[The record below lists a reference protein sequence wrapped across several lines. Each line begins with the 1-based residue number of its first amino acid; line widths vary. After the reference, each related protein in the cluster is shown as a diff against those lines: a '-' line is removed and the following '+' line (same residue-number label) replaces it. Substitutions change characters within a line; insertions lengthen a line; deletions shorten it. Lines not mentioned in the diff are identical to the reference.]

1 MTTAYSQR
9 ALERARTRVEALRSQ
24 IRHHDHRYYVL
35 NEPEIGDS
43 EYDRL
48 LRELVD
54 VEAEFPELITP
65 DSPTQRVAGQPSEGF
80 ATVDHRAPMLSLG
93 NVFDADELR
102 EWHARVARLLERD
115 HFALVCEPKIDGV
128 AIALTYEHGRFLR
141 GVTRGDGL
149 RGDEITANLRTIRS
163 LPLALHVEDVPRVL
177 EVRGEVYM
185 SKAEFERLNEQ
196 RAEAGEQLYMNPRNT
211 AAGSL
216 RQLDPAVTASRRLDV
231 FAYQLGWIENSQ
243 QPAPS
248 QWEALRWMARAGF
261 PTNPH
266 AQRFETI
273 DEVAKFCARW
283 VDRRD
288 QLAYEIDGV
297 VVKVDEVA
305 LQRQLGTVGREP
317 RWATAYKFPAEQAV
331 TRLNRID
338 VSVGRTGVLTPFAV
352 LEPVVVG
359 GATVSVA
366 TLHNEDQ
373 VRLKDIRKGDDVIVQ
388 RAGDVIPQVIGP
400 VLSRRKSGGRGMR
413 RFYMPQ
419 RCPVC
424 ETPVER
430 DADEAAHYCPNREC
444 PAQLAKLV
452 EHYTS
457 RGAMDIDGFGESM
470 SRALVYLNLIK
481 TLSDIYTLP
490 DRRADLLRLKQRY
503 TLIAAA
509 LRLFGLLGDDEQL
522 PFTVPNAGEKTFDN
536 LFRRI
541 NASRRRQP
549 MRRLLV
555 ALGIRHVG
563 QETATALAMH
573 FGTMDALRAATLE
586 EIEALDGIGPIVAE
600 AVHGYLKDADYC
612 AQIDRLAKAG
622 VRMDDETSA
631 GGGLLEGEVLVVTG
645 ALERWSRNEAEALI
659 KQLGGRVG
667 GSVTRKTTYL
677 VAGAGGGQ
685 KRTRAE
691 ELGTPVLSE
700 QEFVELLQERGW
712 GEA

>member
-1 MTTAYSQR
+1 MMTARSQR
-9 ALERARTRVEALRSQ
+9 ALERARTRAEALRSQ
-24 IRHHDHRYYVL
+24 IRHHDYQYYVL

-43 EYDRL
+43 DYDRL
-48 LRELVD
+48 LRELVA
-54 VEAEFPELITP
+54 VEAESPELITP
-65 DSPTQRVAGQPSEGF
+65 GSPTQRVAGQLSEGF

-93 NVFDADELR
+93 NVFDAGELR

-115 HFALVCEPKIDGV
+115 HFAMVCEPKIDGV
-128 AIALTYEHGRFLR
+128 AISLTYQDGRFAR
-141 GVTRGDGL
+141 GATRGDGL

-163 LPLALHVEDVPRVL
+163 LPLALQVEDVQRVL

-231 FAYQLGWIENSQ
+231 FAYQIGWIESGR
-243 QPAPS
+243 QPAAS
-248 QWEALRWMARAGF
+248 QWEALRWMAQAGF

-266 AQRFETI
+266 AERFETI
-273 DEVAKFCARW
+273 DEVAEFCARW

-317 RWATAYKFPAEQAV
+317 RWATAYKLPSEQAV
-331 TRLNRID
+331 TRLKRID

-359 GATVSVA
+359 GVTVSVA

-400 VLSRRKSGGRGMR
+400 VLSRRKNGGRGMR
-413 RFYMPQ
+413 RFKMPR

-424 ETPVER
+424 GTPVAR
-430 DADEAAHYCPNREC
+430 DTDEAAHYCPNRDC
-444 PAQLAKLV
+444 PAKLAKLV
-452 EHYTS
+452 EHYSS
-457 RGAMDIDGFGESM
+457 RGGVDIEGFGEQLSF
-470 SRALVYLNLIK
+470 RLVDLGLIRS
-481 TLSDIYTLP
+481 LPDLYALP
-490 DRRADLLRLKQRY
+490 DRR
-503 TLIAAA
+503 
-509 LRLFGLLGDDEQL
+509 EQL
-522 PFTVPNAGEKTFDN
+522 LDLDGVGEKTLDS
-536 LFRRI
+536 LFANI
-541 NASRRRQP
+541 EASKRQP
-549 MRRLLV
+549 LRRLLV

-563 QETATALAMH
+563 HETATALAMH

-586 EIEALDGIGPIVAE
+586 EIETIDGIGLIVAE
-600 AVHGYLKDADYC
+600 AVHDYLQDADYS
-612 AQIDRLAKAG
+612 AQIDRLAEAG

-631 GGGLLEGEVLVVTG
+631 GGGLLQGEVLVVTG

-667 GSVTRKTTYL
+667 GSVTGKTTYL
-677 VAGAGGGQ
+677 VSGAGGGQ
-685 KRTRAE
+685 KRTKAE

-700 QEFVELLQERGW
+700 QEFVALLEERGW

>member
-1 MTTAYSQR
+1 MMTARSQR
-9 ALERARTRVEALRSQ
+9 TLERARTRAEALRSQ
-24 IRHHDHRYYVL
+24 IRHHDYQYYVL

-43 EYDRL
+43 DYDRL
-48 LRELVD
+48 LRELVA
-54 VEAEFPELITP
+54 VEAESPELITP

-80 ATVDHRAPMLSLG
+80 ATVDHRAPMLALG
-93 NVFDADELR
+93 NVFDAGELR

-115 HFALVCEPKIDGV
+115 HFAMVCEPKIDGV
-128 AIALTYEHGRFLR
+128 AISLTYQDGRFAR
-141 GVTRGDGL
+141 GATRGDGL

-163 LPLALHVEDVPRVL
+163 LPLALQVEDVQRVL

-231 FAYQLGWIENSQ
+231 FAYQIGWIESGR
-243 QPAPS
+243 QPTAS
-248 QWEALRWMARAGF
+248 QWEALRWMAQAGF

-266 AQRFETI
+266 AERFETI
-273 DEVAKFCARW
+273 DEVAEFCARW

-317 RWATAYKFPAEQAV
+317 RWATAYKLPSEQAV
-331 TRLNRID
+331 TRLKRID

-359 GATVSVA
+359 GVTVSVA

-400 VLSRRKSGGRGMR
+400 VLSRRKNGGRGMR
-413 RFYMPQ
+413 RFKMPR

-424 ETPVER
+424 GTPVAR
-430 DADEAAHYCPNREC
+430 DTDEAAHYCPNRDC
-444 PAQLAKLV
+444 PAKLAKLV
-452 EHYTS
+452 EHYSS
-457 RGAMDIDGFGESM
+457 RGGVDIEGFGEQLSF
-470 SRALVYLNLIK
+470 RLVDLGLIRS
-481 TLSDIYTLP
+481 LPDLYALP
-490 DRRADLLRLKQRY
+490 DRR
-503 TLIAAA
+503 
-509 LRLFGLLGDDEQL
+509 EQL
-522 PFTVPNAGEKTFDN
+522 LDLDGVGEKTLDS
-536 LFRRI
+536 LFANI
-541 NASRRRQP
+541 EASKRQP
-549 MRRLLV
+549 LRRLLV

-563 QETATALAMH
+563 HETATALAMH

-586 EIEALDGIGPIVAE
+586 EIETIDGIGPIVAE
-600 AVHGYLKDADYC
+600 AVHDYLQDADYS
-612 AQIDRLAKAG
+612 AQIDRLAEAG

-631 GGGLLEGEVLVVTG
+631 GGGLLQGEVLVVTG

-667 GSVTRKTTYL
+667 GSVTGNTTYL
-677 VAGAGGGQ
+677 VSGAGGGQ
-685 KRTRAE
+685 KRTKAE

-700 QEFVELLQERGW
+700 QEFVALLEERGW

>member
-1 MTTAYSQR
+1 MVTARSQR

-24 IRHHDHRYYVL
+24 IRHHDYRYYVL
-35 NEPEIGDS
+35 SEPEIGDA

-93 NVFDADELR
+93 NVFDAGELR
-102 EWHARVARLLERD
+102 EWHARVARLLERE
-115 HFALVCEPKIDGV
+115 HFAMVCEPKIDGV
-128 AIALTYEHGRFLR
+128 AIALTYEDRRFAR
-141 GVTRGDGL
+141 GGTRGDGL

-163 LPLALHVEDVPRVL
+163 LPLALQVEDVPRAL

-185 SKAEFERLNEQ
+185 SRAEFERLNE
-196 RAEAGEQLYMNPRNT
+196 RRSEAGEQLYMNPRNT

-216 RQLDPAVTASRRLDV
+216 RQLDPAVTASRRLDL
-231 FAYQLGWIENSQ
+231 FAYQIGWIENGQ
-243 QPAPS
+243 QPAAS
-248 QWEALRWMARAGF
+248 QWEALRWMAQAGF

-266 AQRFETI
+266 AERFETI
-273 DEVAKFCARW
+273 DEVAEFCARW

-288 QLAYEIDGV
+288 QLEYEIDGV

-317 RWATAYKFPAEQAV
+317 RWATAYKLPSEQAV
-331 TRLNRID
+331 TRLRRID

-359 GATVSVA
+359 GVEVSVA
-366 TLHNEDQ
+366 TLHNEEQ
-373 VRLKDIRKGDDVIVQ
+373 VRLKDIRRGDEVIVR

-400 VLSRRKSGGRGMR
+400 VLSRRKNGGRGMR
-413 RFYMPQ
+413 RFRMPQ

-424 ETPVER
+424 DRAVEK
-430 DADEAAHYCPNREC
+430 DPDEAAHYCPNRDC
-444 PAQLAKLV
+444 PAKLAKLV

-457 RGAMDIDGFGESM
+457 RGGVDIEGFGEQLSF
-470 SRALVYLNLIK
+470 RLVDLGLIRS
-481 TLSDIYTLP
+481 LPDLYALP
-490 DRRADLLRLKQRY
+490 DRR
-503 TLIAAA
+503 
-509 LRLFGLLGDDEQL
+509 EQL
-522 PFTVPNAGEKTFDN
+522 LELDGIGEKTLDS
-536 LFRRI
+536 LFGNI
-541 NASRRRQP
+541 EASKQQP
-549 MRRLLV
+549 LRRLLV

-573 FGTMDALRAATLE
+573 FGTMDALRAATVE
-586 EIEALDGIGPIVAE
+586 EIEAIDGIGSIVAE
-600 AVHGYLKDADYC
+600 AVHGYLQNADYS
-612 AQIDRLAKAG
+612 AQIDRLAGAG
-622 VRMDDETSA
+622 VRMDNETSA
-631 GGGLLEGEVLVVTG
+631 GGGMLEGELLVVTG

-659 KQLGGRVG
+659 KQLGGRVS
-667 GSVTRKTTYL
+667 GSVTKTTTYL

-700 QEFVELLQERGW
+700 QDFVALLRERGW
-712 GEA
+712 SEA

>member
-1 MTTAYSQR
+1 MITARSQR

-24 IRHHDHRYYVL
+24 IRHHDYGYYVL
-35 NEPEIGDS
+35 NEPEIGDA

-54 VEAEFPELITP
+54 VEAEFPQLITP
-65 DSPTQRVAGQPSEGF
+65 DSPTQRVAGEPSEGF

-93 NVFDADELR
+93 NVFDAGELR
-102 EWHARVARLLERD
+102 EWHARVARLLERED
-115 HFALVCEPKIDGV
+115 FAMVCEPKIDGV
-128 AIALTYEHGRFLR
+128 AIALTYEDGRLAR
-141 GVTRGDGL
+141 GATRGDGL

-163 LPLALHVEDVPRVL
+163 LPLALQVEDVPRVL

-185 SKAEFERLNEQ
+185 SKAEFERLNER

-231 FAYQLGWIENSQ
+231 FAYQIGWIESGQ
-243 QPAPS
+243 QPAAS
-248 QWEALRWMARAGF
+248 QWEALRWMAQAGF

-266 AQRFETI
+266 AERFGTI
-273 DEVAKFCARW
+273 DAVAEFCAPW

-288 QLAYEIDGV
+288 QLEYEIDGV

-317 RWATAYKFPAEQAV
+317 RWATAYKLPSEQAV
-331 TRLNRID
+331 TRLRRID

-359 GATVSVA
+359 GVEVRVA
-366 TLHNEDQ
+366 TLHNEEQ
-373 VRLKDIRKGDDVIVQ
+373 VRLKDIRRGDDVIVQ

-400 VLSRRKSGGRGMR
+400 VLSRRKNSGRGMR
-413 RFYMPQ
+413 RFRMPQ

-424 ETPVER
+424 DTPLEK
-430 DADEAAHYCPNREC
+430 DPDEAAHYCPNPDC
-444 PAQLAKLV
+444 PAKLAKLV
-452 EHYTS
+452 EHFTS
-457 RGAMDIDGFGESM
+457 RGGADIEGFGEQLSF
-470 SRALVYLNLIK
+470 RLVDLGLIRS
-481 TLSDIYTLP
+481 LPDLYALP
-490 DRRADLLRLKQRY
+490 DRR
-503 TLIAAA
+503 
-509 LRLFGLLGDDEQL
+509 EQL
-522 PFTVPNAGEKTFDN
+522 LELDGIGEKTLDS
-536 LFRRI
+536 LFANI
-541 NASRRRQP
+541 EASKRQP
-549 MRRLLV
+549 LRRLLV

-573 FGTMDALRAATLE
+573 FGTMDALRTATLE
-586 EIEALDGIGPIVAE
+586 EIEAIDGIGSIVAE
-600 AVHGYLKDADYC
+600 AVHGYLKNADYS
-612 AQIDRLAKAG
+612 AQIDRLAEAG
-622 VRMDDETSA
+622 VRMDDEESA
-631 GGGLLEGEVLVVTG
+631 GGGVLEGELMVVTG
-645 ALERWSRNEAEALI
+645 SLERWSRNEAEALI
-659 KQLGGRVG
+659 KQLGGRVS
-667 GSVTRKTTYL
+667 GSVTKTTTYL

-700 QEFVELLQERGW
+700 HDFVALLQERGW
-712 GEA
+712 SEA

>member
-1 MTTAYSQR
+1 MMTARSQR
-9 ALERARTRVEALRSQ
+9 ALERARTRAEALRSQ
-24 IRHHDHRYYVL
+24 IRHHDYQYYVL

-43 EYDRL
+43 DYDRL
-48 LRELVD
+48 LRELVA
-54 VEAEFPELITP
+54 VEAESPELITP

-93 NVFDADELR
+93 NVFDAGELR

-115 HFALVCEPKIDGV
+115 HFAMVCEPKIDGV
-128 AIALTYEHGRFLR
+128 AISLTYQDGRFAR
-141 GVTRGDGL
+141 GATRGDGL

-163 LPLALHVEDVPRVL
+163 LPLALQVEDVQRVL

-231 FAYQLGWIENSQ
+231 FAYQIGWIESGR
-243 QPAPS
+243 QPAAS
-248 QWEALRWMARAGF
+248 QWEALRWMAQAGF

-266 AQRFETI
+266 AERFETI
-273 DEVAKFCARW
+273 DEVAEFCARW

-317 RWATAYKFPAEQAV
+317 RWATAYKLPSEQAV
-331 TRLNRID
+331 TRLKRID

-359 GATVSVA
+359 GVTVSVA

-400 VLSRRKSGGRGMR
+400 VLSRRKNGGRGMR
-413 RFYMPQ
+413 RFKMPR

-424 ETPVER
+424 GTPVAR
-430 DADEAAHYCPNREC
+430 DTDEAAHYCPNRDC
-444 PAQLAKLV
+444 PAKLAKLV
-452 EHYTS
+452 EHYSS
-457 RGAMDIDGFGESM
+457 RGGVDIEGFGEQLSF
-470 SRALVYLNLIK
+470 RLVDLGFIRSLPDLYA
-481 TLSDIYTLP
+481 LP
-490 DRRADLLRLKQRY
+490 DRR
-503 TLIAAA
+503 
-509 LRLFGLLGDDEQL
+509 EQL
-522 PFTVPNAGEKTFDN
+522 LDLDGVGEKTLDS
-536 LFRRI
+536 LFANI
-541 NASRRRQP
+541 EASKRQP
-549 MRRLLV
+549 LRRLLV

-563 QETATALAMH
+563 HETATALAMH

-586 EIEALDGIGPIVAE
+586 EIEAIDGIGPIVAE
-600 AVHGYLKDADYC
+600 AVHDYLQDADYS
-612 AQIDRLAKAG
+612 AQIDRLAEAG

-631 GGGLLEGEVLVVTG
+631 GGGLLQGEVLVVTG

-667 GSVTRKTTYL
+667 GSVTGKTTYL
-677 VAGAGGGQ
+677 VSGAGGGQ
-685 KRTRAE
+685 KRTKAE

-700 QEFVELLQERGW
+700 QEFVALLEERGW

>member
-1 MTTAYSQR
+1 MMTARSQR
-9 ALERARTRVEALRSQ
+9 ALERARTRAEALRSQ
-24 IRHHDHRYYVL
+24 IRHHDYQYYVL

-43 EYDRL
+43 DYDRL
-48 LRELVD
+48 LRELVA
-54 VEAEFPELITP
+54 VEAESPELITP
-65 DSPTQRVAGQPSEGF
+65 GSPTQRVAGQLSEGF

-93 NVFDADELR
+93 NVFDAGELR

-115 HFALVCEPKIDGV
+115 HFAMVCEPKIDGV
-128 AIALTYEHGRFLR
+128 AISLTYQDGRFAR
-141 GVTRGDGL
+141 GATRGDGL

-163 LPLALHVEDVPRVL
+163 LPLALQVEDVQRVL

-231 FAYQLGWIENSQ
+231 FAYQIGWIESGR
-243 QPAPS
+243 QPTAS
-248 QWEALRWMARAGF
+248 QWETLRWMAQAGF

-266 AQRFETI
+266 AERFETI
-273 DEVAKFCARW
+273 DEVAEFCARW

-317 RWATAYKFPAEQAV
+317 RWATAYKLPSEQAV
-331 TRLNRID
+331 TRLKRID

-359 GATVSVA
+359 GVTVSVA

-400 VLSRRKSGGRGMR
+400 VLSRRKNGGRGMR
-413 RFYMPQ
+413 RFKMPR

-424 ETPVER
+424 GTPVAR
-430 DADEAAHYCPNREC
+430 DTDEAAHYCPNRDC
-444 PAQLAKLV
+444 PAKLAKLV
-452 EHYTS
+452 EHYSS
-457 RGAMDIDGFGESM
+457 RGGVDIEGFGEQLSF
-470 SRALVYLNLIK
+470 RLVDLGLIRS
-481 TLSDIYTLP
+481 LPDLYALP
-490 DRRADLLRLKQRY
+490 DRR
-503 TLIAAA
+503 
-509 LRLFGLLGDDEQL
+509 EQL
-522 PFTVPNAGEKTFDN
+522 LDLDGVGEKTLDS
-536 LFRRI
+536 LFANI
-541 NASRRRQP
+541 EASKRQP
-549 MRRLLV
+549 LRRLLV

-563 QETATALAMH
+563 HETATALAMH

-586 EIEALDGIGPIVAE
+586 EIETIDGIGPIVAE
-600 AVHGYLKDADYC
+600 AVHDYLQDADYS
-612 AQIDRLAKAG
+612 AQIDRLAEAG

-631 GGGLLEGEVLVVTG
+631 GGGLLQGEVLVVTG

-667 GSVTRKTTYL
+667 GSVTGKTTYL
-677 VAGAGGGQ
+677 VSGAGGGQ
-685 KRTRAE
+685 KRTKAE

-700 QEFVELLQERGW
+700 QEFVALLEERGW

>member
-1 MTTAYSQR
+1 MVTARSQR

-24 IRHHDHRYYVL
+24 IRHHDYRYYVL
-35 NEPEIGDS
+35 SEPEIGDA

-93 NVFDADELR
+93 NVFDAGELR
-102 EWHARVARLLERD
+102 EWHARVARLLERE
-115 HFALVCEPKIDGV
+115 HFAMVCEPKIDGV
-128 AIALTYEHGRFLR
+128 AIALTYEDRRFAR
-141 GVTRGDGL
+141 GGTRGDGL

-163 LPLALHVEDVPRVL
+163 LPLALQVEDVPRAL

-185 SKAEFERLNEQ
+185 SRAEFERLNE
-196 RAEAGEQLYMNPRNT
+196 RRSEAGEQLYMNPRNT

-216 RQLDPAVTASRRLDV
+216 RQLDPAVTASRRLDL
-231 FAYQLGWIENSQ
+231 FAYQIGWIENGQ
-243 QPAPS
+243 QPAAS
-248 QWEALRWMARAGF
+248 QWEALRWMAQAGF

-266 AQRFETI
+266 AERFETI
-273 DEVAKFCARW
+273 DEVAEFCARW

-288 QLAYEIDGV
+288 QLEYEIDGV

-317 RWATAYKFPAEQAV
+317 RWATAYKLPSEQAV
-331 TRLNRID
+331 TRLRRID

-359 GATVSVA
+359 GVEVSVA
-366 TLHNEDQ
+366 TLHNEEQ
-373 VRLKDIRKGDDVIVQ
+373 VRLKDIRRGDEVIVR

-400 VLSRRKSGGRGMR
+400 VLSRRKNGGRGMR
-413 RFYMPQ
+413 RFRMPQ

-424 ETPVER
+424 DRAVEK
-430 DADEAAHYCPNREC
+430 DPDEAAHYCPNRDC
-444 PAQLAKLV
+444 PAKLAKLV

-457 RGAMDIDGFGESM
+457 RGGVDIEGFGEQLSF
-470 SRALVYLNLIK
+470 RLVDLGLIRS
-481 TLSDIYTLP
+481 LPDLYALP
-490 DRRADLLRLKQRY
+490 DRR
-503 TLIAAA
+503 
-509 LRLFGLLGDDEQL
+509 EQL
-522 PFTVPNAGEKTFDN
+522 LELDGIGEKTLDS
-536 LFRRI
+536 LFGNI
-541 NASRRRQP
+541 EASKRQP
-549 MRRLLV
+549 LRRLLV

-573 FGTMDALRAATLE
+573 FGTMDALRAATVE
-586 EIEALDGIGPIVAE
+586 EIEAIDGIGSIVAE
-600 AVHGYLKDADYC
+600 AVHDYLQNADYS
-612 AQIDRLAKAG
+612 AQIDRLAGAG
-622 VRMDDETSA
+622 VRMDNETSA
-631 GGGLLEGEVLVVTG
+631 GGGMLEGELLVVTG

-659 KQLGGRVG
+659 KQLGGRVS
-667 GSVTRKTTYL
+667 GSVTKTTTYL

-700 QEFVELLQERGW
+700 QDFVALLRERGW
-712 GEA
+712 SEA

>member
-1 MTTAYSQR
+1 MTSAHPLR
-9 ALERARTRVEALRSQ
+9 KLEDARERIEVLRSQ
-24 IRHHDHRYYVL
+24 IRHHDYRYYVL
-35 NEPEIGDS
+35 NEPEIGDA

-48 LRELVD
+48 LRELVA

-65 DSPTQRVAGQPSEGF
+65 HSPTQRVAGQPSEGF

-93 NVFDADELR
+93 NVFDAGELR

-128 AIALTYEHGRFLR
+128 AIALTYEDGRFAR

-163 LPLALHVEDVPRVL
+163 LPLALQIQDVPRLL

-231 FAYQLGWIENSQ
+231 FAYQIGWIENGE
-243 QPAPS
+243 QPAAS
-248 QWEALRWMARAGF
+248 QWEALRWMAQAGF

-266 AQRFETI
+266 AERFETI
-273 DEVAKFCARW
+273 DEVAAFCARW

-288 QLAYEIDGV
+288 QLEYEIDGV

-317 RWATAYKFPAEQAV
+317 RWATAYKLPSEQAV
-331 TRLNRID
+331 TRLTRID

-352 LEPVVVG
+352 LEPVLIG
-359 GATVSVA
+359 GVTVSVA
-366 TLHNEDQ
+366 TLHNEEQ
-373 VRLKDIRKGDDVIVQ
+373 IRLKDIRAGDHVIVQ
-388 RAGDVIPQVIGP
+388 RAGDVIPQVVGP
-400 VLSRRKSGGRGMR
+400 VLSLRKSGGRGMR
-413 RFYMPQ
+413 RFYMLEQ
-419 RCPVC
+419 CPDC
-424 ETPVER
+424 GTPVLKHP
-430 DADEAAHYCPNREC
+430 DEAAHYCPNREC

-452 EHYTS
+452 EHYSS
-457 RGAMDIDGFGESM
+457 RGAIDIEGFGEIM

-490 DRRADLLRLKQRY
+490 DRRADLLQLKQRY

-522 PFTVPNAGEKTFDN
+522 PFTVPNAGEKTLDS
-536 LFRRI
+536 LFANI
-541 NASRRRQP
+541 EASKRQP
-549 MRRLLV
+549 LRRLLV

-586 EIEALDGIGPIVAE
+586 AIEDIDGIGPIVAE
-600 AVHGYLKDADYC
+600 AVHGYLKDADYS
-612 AQIDRLAKAG
+612 AQIDRLAAVG

-631 GGGLLEGEVLVVTG
+631 GGDVLEGEVLVVTG

-667 GSVTRKTTYL
+667 GSVTKKTTYL

-691 ELGTPVLSE
+691 ELDTPVLSE